1 MIIFIFLL
9 SLQQKLILM
18 QEIKET
24 TAYKK
29 ALKGRILKAAM
40 KAFAEQGVKAVRMD
54 DVAQSLSIS
63 KRTLYEIYKDK
74 EELLYQGVVQFDQE
88 AKQSMSAFIE
98 QAPSVMDIIME
109 AYQRRVVRTGSVN
122 PLFYED
128 IQKYPKVVDYLNKE
142 REHTYASF
150 IELLRRGVSEG
161 YFRTDIDYELV
172 AQMFNAINTFVM
184 TQHLLSRYSIQEVFT
199 NMLLVPLR
207 GFCTEKGLQVI
218 ESSVLAEGNN

>member
-1 MIIFIFLL
+1 MVLLIFLL
-9 SLQQKLILM
+9 SLQHKLILM

-88 AKQSMSAFIE
+88 AKQSMSAYIE
-98 QAPSVMDIIME
+98 QAESVMDIILE
-109 AYQRRVVRTGSVN
+109 AYQRRVVRTGTVN

-128 IQKYPKVVDYLNKE
+128 IQKYPRVVDYLKKE
-142 REHTYASF
+142 RERTYAY
-150 IELLRRGVSEG
+150 IVELLRRGVIEG
-161 YFRTDIDYELV
+161 FFRNDIDYELV
-172 AQMFNAINTFVM
+172 AQMFNAINTYVM
-184 TQHLLSRYSIQEVFT
+184 TQHLLSRYSIQQVFT

-207 GFCTEKGLQVI
+207 GFCTEKGLKVI
-218 ESSVLAEGNN
+218 ESSVMAEGNK

>member
-1 MIIFIFLL
+1 
-9 SLQQKLILM
+9 M

-40 KAFAEQGVKAVRMD
+40 KAFAELGVKAVRMD

-74 EELLYQGVVQFDQE
+74 EELLYQGIVQFDQE
-88 AKQSMSAFIE
+88 AKQSMSAYIE
-98 QAPSVMDIIME
+98 QAESVMDIILE
-109 AYQRRVVRTGSVN
+109 AYQRRVVRTGTVN

-142 REHTYASF
+142 RE
-150 IELLRRGVSEG
+150 RGVSEG

-172 AQMFNAINTFVM
+172 AQMFNAINSFVM
-184 TQHLLSRYSIQEVFT
+184 TQHLLSRYSIQQVFT

-218 ESSVLAEGNN
+218 ESSVLAEGNK

>member
-63 KRTLYEIYKDK
+63 KRTLYEIYEDK

-98 QAPSVMDIIME
+98 QAPSVMDIILE

>member
-98 QAPSVMDIIME
+98 QAPSVMDIILE

-184 TQHLLSRYSIQEVFT
+184 TQHLLSRYSIQQVFT

>member
-1 MIIFIFLL
+1 
-9 SLQQKLILM
+9 M

-40 KAFAEQGVKAVRMD
+40 KAFAELGVKAVRMD

-74 EELLYQGVVQFDQE
+74 EELLYQGIVQFDQE
-88 AKQSMSAFIE
+88 AKQSMSAYIE
-98 QAPSVMDIIME
+98 QAESVMDIILE
-109 AYQRRVVRTGSVN
+109 AYQRRVVRTGTVN

-128 IQKYPKVVDYLNKE
+128 IQKYPKVVEYLNKE

-172 AQMFNAINTFVM
+172 AQMFNAINSFVM
-184 TQHLLSRYSIQEVFT
+184 TQHLLSRYSIQQVFT

-218 ESSVLAEGNN
+218 ESSVLAEGNK

>member
-98 QAPSVMDIIME
+98 QAPSVMDIILE

-150 IELLRRGVSEG
+150 IELLRRGVNEG